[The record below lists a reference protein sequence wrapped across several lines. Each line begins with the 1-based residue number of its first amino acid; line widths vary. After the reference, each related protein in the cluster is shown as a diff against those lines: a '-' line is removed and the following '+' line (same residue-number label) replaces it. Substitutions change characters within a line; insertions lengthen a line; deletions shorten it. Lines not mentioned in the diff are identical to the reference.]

1 MLTLKKI
8 LFPVDFS
15 ERAAGAAHFVE
26 ALTGRFNAELT
37 LLHVVESADYLYGT
51 LEFGGSA
58 LHDFH
63 AERLAHSRQ
72 QLDTFLTEEL
82 GHFQVRRVL
91 LEGDPAR
98 KIVEYAEQE
107 GVDMIMMPSHGFG
120 PFRRFVIGSVTAKIL
135 HDAHIPVWTGIHME
149 NAPPLDVIT
158 CKNVLCAVDLSPVQS
173 EHALGW
179 AAALADEY
187 GAKLTLVHA
196 TPSVESRPAKYID
209 AEMHQSLVAG
219 AREEIVKLQAKVG
232 TSAEVCIEGGDP
244 ATVVRNAAEQY
255 EADILVIGRGSAAE
269 GFGRLRTHAY
279 AIIRHSPC
287 PVVSV

>member
-1 MLTLKKI
+1 MLKLNKI

-15 ERAAGAAHFVE
+15 ERAVGAAHYVE

-63 AERLAHSRQ
+63 AERVAHSRK
-72 QLDTFLTEEL
+72 QLDTFLSGEL
-82 GHFQVRRVL
+82 GHFQVKRVL

-98 KIVEYAEQE
+98 KIVEYSEQE
-107 GVDMIMMPSHGFG
+107 HVDLIMMPSHGFG

-135 HDAHIPVWTGIHME
+135 HDARIPVWTGIHME
-149 NAPPLDVIT
+149 NAPPLDVIS
-158 CKNVLCAVDLSPVQS
+158 CKNILCAVDLSPAQS
-173 EHALGW
+173 EHALNW
-179 AAALADEY
+179 AAALAAEY

-196 TPSVESRPAKYID
+196 TPAVESRPAKYFD
-209 AEMHQSLVAG
+209 SEMFQTLIAG
-219 AREEIVKLQAKVG
+219 AREDLDKLQEKLG
-232 TSAEVCIEGGDP
+232 TSAEVYIEGGDP
-244 ATVVRNAAEQY
+244 AAVVRKAAEHL
-255 EADILVIGRGSAAE
+255 EADLLVIGRGSAAE

>member
-1 MLTLKKI
+1 MLKLKKI

-15 ERAAGAAHFVE
+15 ERAVGAAHYVE

-63 AERLAHSRQ
+63 AERLTHSRK
-72 QLDTFLTEEL
+72 QLDTFLTDEL
-82 GHFQVRRVL
+82 GHFQVKRIL

-107 GVDMIMMPSHGFG
+107 GVDLIMLPSHGFG
-120 PFRRFVIGSVTAKIL
+120 PFRRFVIGSVTAKVL

-149 NAPPLDVIT
+149 NAPPLDVIA

-173 EHALGW
+173 EHALTW
-179 AAALADEY
+179 AAALAEEY

-196 TPSVESRPAKYID
+196 TPAVESRPAKYFD
-209 AEMHQSLVAG
+209 SEMFQSLVAS
-219 AREEIVKLQAKVG
+219 AKEEIDKLQAKAG

-244 ATVVRNAAEQY
+244 AAVVRNAVEQR
-255 EADILVIGRGSAAE
+255 EADILVIGRSAAE

>member
-1 MLTLKKI
+1 MLKLKKI

-15 ERAAGAAHFVE
+15 ERTAGAAHYVE

-58 LHDFH
+58 LTDFH
-63 AERLAHSRQ
+63 AERLAHSRK
-72 QLDTFLTEEL
+72 QLDSYLTGEL

-91 LEGDPAR
+91 LEGDPAQ
-98 KIVEYAEQE
+98 KIVEYAAQE
-107 GVDMIMMPSHGFG
+107 GIDMIMMPSHGFG
-120 PFRRFVIGSVTAKIL
+120 PFRRFVIGSVTAKVL
-135 HDAHIPVWTGIHME
+135 HDAHVPVWTGIHME
-149 NAPPLDVIT
+149 NAPPLDVIA
-158 CKNVLCAVDLSPVQS
+158 CKNILCAVDLSPEQS

-179 AAALADEY
+179 ASNLAEEY

-196 TPSVESRPAKYID
+196 TPAVESRPAKYYD
-209 AEMHQSLVAG
+209 SDLFQSLVAS
-219 AREEIVKLQAKVG
+219 ARAEIDKLQAKLG

-244 ATVVRNAAEQY
+244 AAVVRLVAEQQ

>member
-1 MLTLKKI
+1 MLTLRRI

-15 ERAAGAAHFVE
+15 ERAAGAANYVE
-26 ALTGRFNAELT
+26 AFTGRFNSELT

-63 AERLAHSRQ
+63 AERLAYSRK
-72 QLDTFLTEEL
+72 QLDSFLTDEL
-82 GHFQVRRVL
+82 GHFQVKRVL

-120 PFRRFVIGSVTAKIL
+120 PFRRFIIGSVAAKVL
-135 HDAHIPVWTGIHME
+135 HDAHVPVWTGIHME
-149 NAPPLDVIT
+149 NAPPLDVIN
-158 CKNVLCAVDLSPVQS
+158 CRNVLCAVDLSPVQS

-187 GAKLTLVHA
+187 GAKLTVVHA
-196 TPSVESRPAKYID
+196 TPAMESRPAKYYD
-209 AEMHQSLVAG
+209 SEMFQSLVAR
-219 AREEIVKLQAKVG
+219 AKEEIGKLQAKLG

-244 ATVVRNAAEQY
+244 SAVVRNAAEQH

>member
-15 ERAAGAAHFVE
+15 ERAAGAAHYVE

-63 AERLAHSRQ
+63 AERLAHSRK
-72 QLDTFLTEEL
+72 QLDAFLTDEL
-82 GHFQVRRVL
+82 GHFQVKRVL

-98 KIVEYAEQE
+98 KIVEYVEQE
-107 GVDMIMMPSHGFG
+107 GIDMIMMPSHGFG
-120 PFRRFVIGSVTAKIL
+120 PFRRFVIGSVTAKVL
-135 HDAHIPVWTGIHME
+135 HDAHVPVWTGIHME

-158 CKNVLCAVDLSPVQS
+158 CKNVLCAVDLNPVQS
-173 EHALGW
+173 EHALSW
-179 AAALADEY
+179 AAALAEEY

-196 TPSVESRPAKYID
+196 APAVESRPAKYFD
-209 AEMHQSLVAG
+209 SEMFQSMIAS
-219 AREEIVKLQAKVG
+219 AREEIDKLQAKLG

-244 ATVVRNAAEQY
+244 AAVVRNVAERH
-255 EADILVIGRGSAAE
+255 ESDILVIGRGSAAE